1 MYREGN
7 DGPWSTF
14 TLRIGTPEVLTRVHI
29 STAIPNT
36 WVVISEACSNRT
48 CTDTRGGTPLFNQNS
63 STTWDGQ
70 GIYDLYFESNLNYTG
85 PKGSTLRGRYGLDKV
100 GLDYQGATAPTLD
113 GQVIA
118 GFVTDQ
124 FYLGYLGVNP
134 QPTNFS
140 NFDNPI
146 PSFFQTL
153 KTKSLIPSLS
163 YSYTAGNQ
171 YRMQSPKALKDSV
184 LIVEQV

>member
-1 MYREGN
+1 M
-7 DGPWSTF
+7 
-14 TLRIGTPEVLTRVHI
+14 

-36 WVVISEACSNRT
+36 WVVISEACSNGT
-48 CTDTRGGTPLFNQNS
+48 CSDTRGGTPLFNQNS
-63 STTWDGQ
+63 STTWNGQ
-70 GIYDLYFESNLNYTG
+70 GIYDLYFERHLNYTG
-85 PKGSTLRGRYGLDKV
+85 PGGSSLRGRYGLDKV

-113 GQVIA
+113 EQVIA
-118 GFVTDQ
+118 GLVTEQ
-124 FYLGYLGVNP
+124 FYLGYYGVNP

-171 YRMQSPKALKDSV
+171 YRTYGLEVGDIPV
-184 LIVEQV
+184 LMVKQV